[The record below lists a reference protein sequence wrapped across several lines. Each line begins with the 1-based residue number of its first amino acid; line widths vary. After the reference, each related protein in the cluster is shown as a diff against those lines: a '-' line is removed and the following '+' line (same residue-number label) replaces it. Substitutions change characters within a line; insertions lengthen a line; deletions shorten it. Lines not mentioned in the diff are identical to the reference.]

1 MQRTILKTMR
11 RWKDQD
17 RTPRHPTALHYLAHD
32 FILLDIAPSDMKLR
46 DIAPLGITS
55 PDITLPNIAMPDVAL
70 LDFALLDITLRD
82 ITPHDVTLLEITL
95 PDISKTTLYCL
106 ALLVE
111 KTTSFQFWWF
121 FINRRKVE
129 TIWLIPAISSISLYP
144 IFIFI
149 FPFACA
155 QFHSIYFSVSFHLV
169 YLSARRFTWLLL
181 LAPLPFTMTRLN
193 FLAVSYF
200 LTTTDLMPIIPLPAS
215 PIEFDFFVVPPCR
228 IRWHLCLF
236 PLFDLK
242 KSKTTSFYQAR
253 PLSFWFPFCCWR
265 NL

>member
-1 MQRTILKTMR
+1 M
-11 RWKDQD
+11 
-17 RTPRHPTALHYLAHD
+17 
-32 FILLDIAPSDMKLR
+32 
-46 DIAPLGITS
+46 
-55 PDITLPNIAMPDVAL
+55 
-70 LDFALLDITLRD
+70 
-82 ITPHDVTLLEITL
+82 
-95 PDISKTTLYCL
+95 
-106 ALLVE
+106 
-111 KTTSFQFWWF
+111 

-144 IFIFI
+144 TFSFI

-242 KSKTTSFYQAR
+242 KAKQPAFIKPDHCRFDFHFAAEEIYNFLNGEIVAEINVMLACGLNKIRVDS
-253 PLSFWFPFCCWR
+253 
-265 NL
+265 